1 MKNEYSAVRTV
12 EGVPVSDSHRNEFPG
27 QRRSLLYAPLTSDRI
42 LIPTAGNALQAVS
55 REVLAQQNLL
65 AVAVPEGAAEE
76 ILVQAPDGRL
86 LRALIPPQAHAG
98 QTFFVHAPPV
108 ADTGIPLHPSAVM
121 GAPRPYPTGVHGL
134 ALTPVPPP
142 APYDTSRPSPPT
154 APSYQAPSYQ
164 APSYQA
170 PVPSAHDPN
179 LILVQ
184 VPPGASP
191 GSVIRVPGPHGRT
204 LEATIPAD
212 PTIQEFY
219 LRVPPQK
226 QNWHDSSLAVAPMTL
241 APFFG

>member
-65 AVAVPEGAAEE
+65 AVAVPEGAGEE

-121 GAPRPYPTGVHGL
+121 GAPRPYPTGVHDL

-154 APSYQAPSYQ
+154 APSYQAP
-164 APSYQA
+164 
-170 PVPSAHDPN
+170 VPSAHDPN
-179 LILVQ
+179 LLLVQ

-226 QNWHDSSLAVAPMTL
+226 QNWHDSSLAVAPVTL